1 MYFNRTTLSFISI
14 KAKQAEKYAKLNL
27 FSSSHLKTQQCDVG
41 PDKLMV

>member
-14 KAKQAEKYAKLNL
+14 AKQAEKSAKLNL
-27 FSSSHLKTQQCDVG
+27 FSSSHLKTQQCNVS